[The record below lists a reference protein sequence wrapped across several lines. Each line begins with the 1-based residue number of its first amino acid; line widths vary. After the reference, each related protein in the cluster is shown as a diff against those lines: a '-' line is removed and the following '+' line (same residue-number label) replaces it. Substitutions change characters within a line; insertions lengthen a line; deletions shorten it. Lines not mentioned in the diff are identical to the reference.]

1 MESEGTYRVHSF
13 SPVAESGRRP
23 YLACAGRPAL
33 GYVDHPPLAAW
44 LLGLLTDLLG
54 ESILVLRLVP
64 ALASGALVLMT
75 ARIARRLGGSRS
87 ARLLGAAAVALST
100 GLIIQFDSYSMNLL
114 EVLLWTLVLDRLL
127 VRTQEDRPRQWIGIG
142 VLLGVG
148 LLVKHTAV
156 LLAIGLLPGLLVSRF
171 RRDLISRPLWLGVAA
186 AFLIFLP
193 NLIWQVQHG
202 FPSLEFY
209 QRAQELKNVD
219 LPWHMVALGQL
230 TFNGITSVVLLVPGI
245 LFLLFRRK
253 AAGTATIAV
262 ADLVLVALAASQ
274 GASRP
279 DRLAGLFPLLLAA
292 GAVAIDTWA
301 ARRRWIFRS
310 VAILLVGGSAALLPI
325 TSSAMPTR
333 WQLAYAEALGEL
345 LKVEQGPALAL
356 PQWLSDRRG
365 WKEMA
370 DLVATA
376 CASLSDD
383 EQARALILADNYG
396 QAGALELFGPRHDL
410 PAVICPHNSYW
421 WWSQGR
427 TDTDVYVTIG
437 FGRTSL
443 ERLFDEVELFA
454 ALDAPLAR
462 ENGRQVFLCRRP
474 RKPLSDTWDELRF
487 YV

>member
-1 MESEGTYRVHSF
+1 MESEETYRVHSF
-13 SPVAESGRRP
+13 SPGSF
-23 YLACAGRPAL
+23 LL
-33 GYVDHPPLAAW
+33 LAAW
-44 LLGLLTDLLG
+44 LLGLLTELLG

-127 VRTQEDRPRQWIGIG
+127 VRTQEDQPRQWIGIG

-262 ADLVLVALAASQ
+262 AYLVLVALAASQ

-365 WKEMA
+365 WEEMA

-383 EQARALILADNYG
+383 ERARALILADNLRPG
-396 QAGALELFGPRHDL
+396 RCTGTDRPETRPARGDLSPQQLLVVEPGKNRHGCLRDHRIRPDLARAPVRRGRTPRRTRRTPGPGERQAGVPL
-410 PAVICPHNSYW
+410 PQAKKAA
-421 WWSQGR
+421 R
-427 TDTDVYVTIG
+427 RYVG
-437 FGRTSL
+437 
-443 ERLFDEVELFA
+443 
-454 ALDAPLAR
+454 
-462 ENGRQVFLCRRP
+462 
-474 RKPLSDTWDELRF
+474 
-487 YV
+487 